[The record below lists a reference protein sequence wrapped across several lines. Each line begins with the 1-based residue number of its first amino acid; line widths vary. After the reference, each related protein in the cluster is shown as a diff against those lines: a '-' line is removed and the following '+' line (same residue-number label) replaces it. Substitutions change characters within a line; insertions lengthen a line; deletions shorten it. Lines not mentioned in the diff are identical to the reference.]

1 MLKRKAFKPRN
12 VPCNVQGCG
21 RFFGNQSGLT
31 QHTNSAH
38 TRFHQRTPSPSP
50 HPDGDVRMN
59 SPPGSRPS
67 SVQGGGDA
75 GGEATPPPERLR
87 IRYHQYLNGRP
98 CDRDGNFLLPNTPPP
113 PRERPPPDDF
123 YPYASREDFELA
135 DLLYRRMQ
143 VPAGAIDELMQNW
156 AARPESAGDPPFAD
170 HEDLYNTIDA
180 TEIGH
185 IPWQS
190 FAVKYNRPIAPGDT
204 APWKTQEFL
213 VYFRDPRL
221 VLHQQLANPD
231 FKSEMDFAPKQVF
244 VGGSRT
250 YEDFMSGNWA
260 WRQADI
266 IAEDPATHGSTYV
279 PAILGSDKTT
289 VSVATGQNEYYPLYL
304 SNGLVYNGVRRAH
317 RNAVTLIGFLAIP
330 KTDRENK
337 DSTEFRTFRRN
348 LFHGSL
354 RHILQSLKP
363 AMTTPEV
370 ALFADGHYR
379 RVIYGLGPY
388 IADYPEQVLLACV
401 VQGWC
406 ARCTASREDLD
417 GPGGRRSQ
425 EHTQSLF
432 DVLDHGT
439 MWDQYGVIPDVL
451 PFTWDFPRADI
462 YELLSPDLL
471 HQVIKGTFKDHL
483 VTWVGEYLEAEH
495 GTAKA
500 KKIMADID
508 RRIAAVPPFPGL
520 RRFPEGRGFKQ
531 WTGDDSKALMK
542 VYLPAIEG
550 HVPAQMLRAISAFL
564 DFCYLVRRNV
574 VDEATL
580 TAIDAAVAR
589 YHHER
594 TIFVD
599 SGICPNGFCL
609 PRQHSLTHYRYLI
622 QEFGAPNGLCSSITE
637 SKHIKAVKQPWRR
650 SSRYEALLQMLT
662 INDRLDKLAA
672 ARVDFVDRG
681 MMAGPSARALA
692 VPAAVPP
699 AGNEDDD
706 DDGGASDDRQ
716 ILGEVTL
723 AMTPSKCPCFAHT
736 YQFIDGFP
744 VRRCPRDPAAL
755 ATYLDLPDLVPL
767 VRRFLYAQENPDRDL
782 DVPLA
787 LVPLD
792 ECPDAPRSIKAF
804 PSAVAKFFAPSDQS
818 GMRGMMRERI
828 RAVRSWRGGAARY
841 DCVFVEGDP
850 DLPGFRGLLAGR
862 VRLFMSFKHLGITYP
877 CALVTWFSAIGDDPC
892 PDVGMWMVEPD
903 VDHRG
908 RRVMDIIHLDTILR
922 GAHLIGI
929 YGEKFLPKHFKYS
942 DSLDMFNAFYIN
954 KYADHHA
961 NEIAF

>member
-1 MLKRKAFKPRN
+1 M
-12 VPCNVQGCG
+12 V
-21 RFFGNQSGLT
+21 
-31 QHTNSAH
+31 
-38 TRFHQRTPSPSP
+38 SPA
-50 HPDGDVRMN
+50 
-59 SPPGSRPS
+59 GSRPS
-67 SVQGGGDA
+67 SALGGGDA
-75 GGEATPPPERLR
+75 GGAATPPPPHLQ
-87 IRYHQYLNGRP
+87 IRYHPVLNGRP

-113 PRERPPPDDF
+113 PQEHPPPND
-123 YPYASREDFELA
+123 YTPYVGREDFELA
-135 DLLYRRMQ
+135 DLLYRRVQMS
-143 VPAGAIDELMQNW
+143 AGAIDELMQNW

-185 IPWQS
+185 VPWES
-190 FAVKYNRPIAPGDT
+190 FSVRYNQPIVPGDVI
-204 APWKTQEFL
+204 PWKTQDYI
-213 VYFRDPRL
+213 VHFRDPRK
-221 VLHQQLANPD
+221 VLQQQLANPD
-231 FKSEMDFAPKQVF
+231 FKLEMDFAPKQVF
-244 VGGSRT
+244 VDGSRE

-266 IAEDPATHGSTYV
+266 IVEDPATHGSTFV
-279 PAILGSDKTT
+279 PIILGSDKTT
-289 VSVATGQNEYYPLYL
+289 VSVATGQNEYYPLYM

-330 KTDRENK
+330 K
-337 DSTEFRTFRRN
+337 SLIARTKTPPSFAP
-348 LFHGSL
+348 SA
-354 RHILQSLKP
+354 SLKP
-363 AMTTPEV
+363 GMTVPEV
-370 ALFADGHYR
+370 TLFADGHYR

-406 ARCTASREDLD
+406 AKCTASREDLD
-417 GPGGRRSQ
+417 GPSGRRTQ
-425 EHTQSLF
+425 THTETLF

-439 MWDQYGVIPDVL
+439 MWDQYGVVPDVL

-483 VTWVGEYLEAEH
+483 VAWVGEYLENEH
-495 GTAKA
+495 GKAKT

-550 HVPAQMLRAISAFL
+550 HVPAQMLRALSAFL

-574 VDEATL
+574 IDEATL
-580 TAIDAAVAR
+580 TAIDAALAR
-589 YHHER
+589 YHQER
-594 TIFVD
+594 VIFAE
-599 SGICPNGFCL
+599 SGVAPDGFCL
-609 PRQHSLTHYRYLI
+609 PRQHSLTHYRHLI

-650 SSRYEALLQMLT
+650 SSCYEALSQMLT

-672 ARVDFVDRG
+672 ARIDFVDRG
-681 MMAGPSARALA
+681 MMAGPSARPLPGAG
-692 VPAAVPP
+692 PAPP
-699 AGNEDDD
+699 PVAHEDED
-706 DDGGASDDRQ
+706 DDGGAIDERQ
-716 ILGEVTL
+716 ILGEVIL
-723 AMTPSKCPCFAHT
+723 AKTS
-736 YQFIDGFP
+736 
-744 VRRCPRDPAAL
+744 VRRYPKNPIAL
-755 ATYLDLPDLVPL
+755 AQHLDLPQLVPL
-767 VRRFLYAQENPDRDL
+767 IRRFLYLQDNPDHDL
-782 DVPLA
+782 DIPLIR
-787 LVPLD
+787 VPLD
-792 ECPDAPRSIKAF
+792 DCPDAPSSVKVF
-804 PSAVAKFFAPSDQS
+804 PSAIAKFYAPSDQS
-818 GMRGMMRERI
+818 GVRGMLRERI
-828 RAVRSWRGGAARY
+828 RAVRSWRGGAPRY

-850 DLPGFRGLLAGR
+850 DLPGFRGLLAAR
-862 VRLFMSFKHLGITYP
+862 VLLFMSFKHLGVTYP
-877 CALVTWFSAIGDDPC
+877 CALVTWFSAIGDEPC

-908 RRVMDIIHLDTILR
+908 RRVLDIIHIDTILR

-929 YGEKFLPKHFKYS
+929 YGDSFLPRHFKYS
-942 DSLDMFNAFYIN
+942 DTLDQFKAFYIN